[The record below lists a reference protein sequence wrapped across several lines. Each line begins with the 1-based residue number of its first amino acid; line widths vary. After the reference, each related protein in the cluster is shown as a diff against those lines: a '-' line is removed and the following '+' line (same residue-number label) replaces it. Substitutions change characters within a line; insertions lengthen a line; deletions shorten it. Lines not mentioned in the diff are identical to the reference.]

1 VDLAAFSHEIGQISG
16 PDFSRSPPAR
26 FASDSDALDSI
37 AFISVIGLLATA
49 GALACYL
56 PSRRA
61 TKVDPMVALRC
72 E

>member
-1 VDLAAFSHEIGQISG
+1 LS
-16 PDFSRSPPAR
+16 
-26 FASDSDALDSI
+26 
-37 AFISVIGLLATA
+37 FISVIGLLATA